1 VAGGG
6 HSCDPR
12 WLAQEWVDDAETW
25 GKTTARTQGL
35 ARHEES
41 PNGKASRWLADS
53 EGAAAAYLGVGE
65 KQWNGGSFGRSVAF
79 IPQRREREGCVV
91 PHVSDVG
98 RRLAGPMGTRRG
110 DDSLVPG
117 QTHMWVWS
125 V

>member
-53 EGAAAAYLGVGE
+53 EGAAAVYLGVGE

-79 IPQRREREGCVV
+79 IPQRRERGVRGPACQRRR
-91 PHVSDVG
+91 PTTGRSDG
-98 RRLAGPMGTRRG
+98 NAA
-110 DDSLVPG
+110 
-117 QTHMWVWS
+117 W
-125 V
+125 